1 MLQTLLKNKT
11 FAITRD
17 IDHNAEFIRLVK
29 QFGGIPFSLPTI
41 KLIPRNQQCIF
52 QFLRKIRKIEF
63 DYIIFMSPNA
73 VDILLS
79 LAEKTNERE
88 SVLNELK
95 KKKIISLG
103 PTVMNHLR
111 INGICTNIMPERYSS
126 EGLLNHIKKME
137 LKRGT
142 KILIPRSSASSSLM
156 NESLSLLG
164 LEVDEFYLYSPEI
177 NRSSNVWSEFAHL
190 LKNGKIHSLIFTSP
204 SSVNAFCQIMQETL
218 PEFMHYCE
226 RIHALVSMGP
236 LTTNELSSRGF
247 SSHQAKE
254 HTIKGAFKVAMGIV
268 GSRLRETE

>member
-1 MLQTLLKNKT
+1 MLKNKT

-17 IDHNAEFIRLVK
+17 IDHNRDFIRLVK
-29 QFGGIPFSLPTI
+29 QFGGNPFSLPTI
-41 KLIPRNQQCIF
+41 KLIPRNEQCIF
-52 QFLRKIRKIEF
+52 KFLRKIRKTEF
-63 DYIIFMSPNA
+63 DYVVFMSPNA

-88 SVLNELK
+88 SVLKELK

-103 PTVMNHLR
+103 PAVMNHLR
-111 INGICTNIMPERYSS
+111 INGISTNIMPERYSS
-126 EGLLNHIKKME
+126 EGLLSHIKKME
-137 LKRGT
+137 LKKGT

-177 NRSSNVWSEFAHL
+177 NSSSNVWSEFAHL

-204 SSVNAFCQIMQETL
+204 TSVNAFCHIMQEAL
-218 PEFMHYCE
+218 PEFMYYCE

-236 LTTNELSSRGF
+236 LTTNELRARGF

-254 HTIKGAFKVAMGIV
+254 HTIEGAFKVAMRIV
-268 GSRLRETE
+268 GRLNETE

>member
-1 MLQTLLKNKT
+1 MIVANMLKNKT

-17 IDHNAEFIRLVK
+17 IDHNTEFIRLVK
-29 QFGGIPFSLPTI
+29 QFGGNPFSLPTI
-41 KLIPRNQQCIF
+41 KLIPRDQQCIF
-52 QFLRKIRKIEF
+52 QFLRKIRKTEF
-63 DYIIFMSPNA
+63 DYIVFMSPNA

-88 SVLNELK
+88 SVLKELK

-103 PTVMNHLR
+103 PSVMNHLR
-111 INGICTNIMPERYSS
+111 INGISTISMPERYSS

-137 LKRGT
+137 LKKGT

-190 LKNGKIHSLIFTSP
+190 LRNGKIYSLIFTSP
-204 SSVNAFCQIMQETL
+204 SSVNAFCHIMQETL
-218 PEFMHYCE
+218 PEFMYYCG

-236 LTTNELSSRGF
+236 LTTNELRSRGF

-254 HTIKGAFKVAMGIV
+254 HTIEGAFKVAMGIV
-268 GSRLRETE
+268 GRLRETE